1 MVLVFGNWG
10 IKFRWMESAL
20 FRTCWGLSFRIFG
33 GSMSGE
39 RLWVTTIP
47 ACFWLWDIVGFSSG
61 GWNLVSSGPNC
72 GSVLRHCGVKFR
84 LTGYGSPQDPRGFG
98 FGTSRSSL
106 HFERRWVTT
115 GSMLFQLW
123 GIVAF
128 CSGDGIW
135 SPQYLLR
142 VQLRDILGF
151 SSGSQELEHH
161 GPMGFRFWRC
171 GAQFRLMESGLFRT
185 CWGLSFGHCRVPF
198 RLIGDGS
205 PQDPCVFG
213 FGVLCNLVQSDG
225 ILSL

>member
-1 MVLVFGNWG
+1 MVLVFGNCG

-123 GIVAF
+123 ALWGAVQN
-128 CSGDGIW
+128 DGILF
-135 SPQYLLR
+135 PQDLLGTE
-142 VQLRDILGF
+142 LWDILWF
-151 SSGSQELEHH
+151 SSG
-161 GPMGFRFWRC
+161 
-171 GAQFRLMESGLFRT
+171 
-185 CWGLSFGHCRVPF
+185 
-198 RLIGDGS
+198 
-205 PQDPCVFG
+205 
-213 FGVLCNLVQSDG
+213 
-225 ILSL
+225 